1 MATPFSEIYDRVYN
15 KISDYSFLNLTQNEV
30 EDILESYLL
39 SSIVKFK
46 KCKKDLS
53 NRDQALK
60 QFNEDLTDE
69 EKEILAT
76 LMCVEYLTP
85 KLITSELLKQKL
97 STKDYQLYSQAN
109 QIKEIREVRDK
120 MKSEAN
126 QMMISYS
133 YSENSLDDLLW

>member
-133 YSENSLDDLLW
+133 YSENSLDDLL

>member
-69 EKEILAT
+69 EKEILST

-133 YSENSLDDLLW
+133 YSENSLDDLL

>member
-1 MATPFSEIYDRVYN
+1 M
-15 KISDYSFLNLTQNEV
+15 
-30 EDILESYLL
+30 
-39 SSIVKFK
+39 VKFK

-133 YSENSLDDLLW
+133 YSENSLDDLL

>member
-53 NRDQALK
+53 NRNQTLK

-85 KLITSELLKQKL
+85 KLITSDLLQQRL

-126 QMMISYS
+126 QMMIRYS
-133 YSENSLDDLLW
+133 YSENSLDDLL

>member
-53 NRDQALK
+53 NRDQTLK

-85 KLITSELLKQKL
+85 KLITSDLLQQRL

-126 QMMISYS
+126 QMMIRYS
-133 YSENSLDDLLW
+133 YSENSLDDLL

>member
-1 MATPFSEIYDRVYN
+1 MATPFSEIYGRVYN

-133 YSENSLDDLLW
+133 YSENSLDDLL

>member
-109 QIKEIREVRDK
+109 QIKEIRGVRDK

-133 YSENSLDDLLW
+133 YSENSLDDLL

>member
-1 MATPFSEIYDRVYN
+1 MYN

-133 YSENSLDDLLW
+133 YSENSLDDLL

>member
-109 QIKEIREVRDK
+109 QIKEIREVRNK

-133 YSENSLDDLLW
+133 YSENSLDDLL

>member
-15 KISDYSFLNLTQNEV
+15 KSSDYTLLNLTQSEV

-39 SSIVKFK
+39 SSIVKVK
-46 KCKKDLS
+46 KCKKYIS
-53 NRDQALK
+53 HRDQALK

-76 LMCVEYLTP
+76 LMFVEYLTP